1 MNYGQREFIN
11 ELLTEEK
18 FIEYIDDIYKIYNC
32 VSLFFRFSELTNQ
45 NSCFK
50 LIDQN
55 FMFINNKVI
64 EYKMEPQDNGEYILY
79 STKIYEYKD
88 ENPLIKTATNPD
100 TEKYEIFIIFDKKY
114 NIKKITKKFPES
126 GLSTY
131 IDFLSNIKKVS
142 FTDLEYVNREYNGK
156 FYKKKRDYRH
166 YTLLNELSFVSS
178 EKKNIF
184 KMRINN
190 KNTIHLEVEFNEHND
205 IFKNIEIKRNNNVKK
220 LIQEDFKDIKL
231 GFSKF
236 LSCEQFTSFMF
247 KKNII
252 INSYI
257 NKLWITPKD
266 VNVKNMFETSKML
279 EGIPIP
285 VDQIPTEPTSY
296 TAPAV

>member
-1 MNYGQREFIN
+1 MTINYGQREFIN

-45 NSCFK
+45 NSCSKFF
-50 LIDQN
+50 DQN
-55 FMFINNKVI
+55 IMFINNKVI

-100 TEKYEIFIIFDKKY
+100 TEKCEIFIIFDKKY
-114 NIKKITKKFPES
+114 NIKKIIQKFPES

-131 IDFLSNIKKVS
+131 INFSSNIKKVS

-205 IFKNIEIKRNNNVKK
+205 IFKNFKNIKIIRNNNEKNNNEK
-220 LIQEDFKDIKL
+220 NLKQEDFKDIKL
-231 GFSKF
+231 DFSKF

-257 NKLWITPKD
+257 NKL
-266 VNVKNMFETSKML
+266 
-279 EGIPIP
+279 GIPIP
-285 VDQIPTEPTSY
+285 VDQIPTNPTSY
-296 TAPAV
+296 TTPAV